1 MTHARRAHEDG
12 SVLIESLIAASL
24 VAAIL
29 LAAFQVLSD
38 SVHRREQ
45 VLDQRQAVSI
55 ARSRL
60 AAVGSAL
67 PATPGRIEGVEAGY
81 LWAVAVDACP
91 DEARSDAGVLR
102 CVSVT
107 VRRAGRNAALARLTS
122 RKLVGRDA
130 DAR

>member
-1 MTHARRAHEDG
+1 MTAARSAREDG

-38 SVHRREQ
+38 SVHRREKVQ
-45 VLDQRQAVSI
+45 DQRQAVAI

-81 LWAVAVDACP
+81 LWAVAVEACP
-91 DEARSDAGVLR
+91 DEQRSDAGLLR

-107 VRRAGRNAALARLTS
+107 VRRAAGAPPLARLTS
-122 RKLVGRDA
+122 RKLVRPDA